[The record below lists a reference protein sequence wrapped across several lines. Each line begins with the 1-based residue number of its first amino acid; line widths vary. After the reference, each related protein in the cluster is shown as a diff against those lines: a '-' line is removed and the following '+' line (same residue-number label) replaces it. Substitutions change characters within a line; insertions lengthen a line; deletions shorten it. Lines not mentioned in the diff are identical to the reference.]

1 MWQFLSVV
9 CIAFVILEIFTPS
22 MFFLNFALAAFITA
36 AISYVYASKFGLVL
50 IFFVLSFLS
59 FAFLRPLLLRRNS
72 QETETG
78 ISGKYIGKSARV
90 TEDVTD
96 SKGVITIYDERWDAR
111 SIDASLIPAGSEVKI
126 VKNDGLIMFVE
137 NNKQESFYD
146 FIINFFNSFS
156 TCFCG

>member
-1 MWQFLSVV
+1 MWQFLCVV
-9 CIAFVILEIFTPS
+9 GIAFVILEIFTPS

-72 QETETG
+72 KEPETG

-137 NNKQESFYD
+137 NNK
-146 FIINFFNSFS
+146 
-156 TCFCG
+156 